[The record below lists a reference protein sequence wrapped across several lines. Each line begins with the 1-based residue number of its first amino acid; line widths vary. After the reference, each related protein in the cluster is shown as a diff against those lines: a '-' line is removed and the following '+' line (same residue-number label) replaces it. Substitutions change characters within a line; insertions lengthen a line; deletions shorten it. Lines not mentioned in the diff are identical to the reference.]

1 MIVMVCSRR
10 LIADGDRFNYE
21 SCFLPTRCFAR
32 FTYISQKKNTYPVGT
47 LGCRVRLGVML
58 PPVPILALEIDSFS
72 KILVKIALCWLP

>member
-1 MIVMVCSRR
+1 MVCLGR

-21 SCFLPTRCFAR
+21 SCYLRTRCFVL
-32 FTYISQKKNTYPVGT
+32 FTYISHKKNTYPVGT

-58 PPVPILALEIDSFS
+58 PPVPIFALEIDSFS